1 MCMKTTATSATVVA
15 KIDKITAAAA
25 AATTTATTTTTASS
39 AIILICDHLSALI
52 HTLTVVIIVCSVVTV
67 TFQNLIL
74 IVRMFC

>member
-1 MCMKTTATSATVVA
+1 MYMKTTATTATVVA
-15 KIDKITAAAA
+15 TIDTTTATT
-25 AATTTATTTTTASS
+25 AATTTTTTTASS
-39 AIILICDHLSALI
+39 AIILIGDHLSALI